1 MAPVTRSDYSSRA
14 TRAARKVMI
23 ELARILGE
31 YQRHIVIVGGW
42 VPELLVPEKGHVGST
57 DVDLALDHE
66 ALSDPGY
73 TTILEHLEARGYEQS
88 DKQPFIFEREVHVE
102 GEAISVQVD
111 LMSGEYG
118 GTGQSHRTQSVQD
131 VRARKARGCDL
142 AFQLNEEV
150 ELEDELP
157 GGGIDRVE
165 VRVASLPAFFVMKAM
180 AMEGRVKEKDAWDLW
195 FCLRHYPGGPEVIAE
210 LIAPHTEHGLV
221 QEALSHLDEKFASP
235 GHVGPTHV
243 ADFDRIEGEEAREQR
258 KRDAY
263 ERVQY
268 VLEEVRGG
276 E

>member
-1 MAPVTRSDYSSRA
+1 ML
-14 TRAARKVMI
+14 

-31 YQRHIVIVGGW
+31 YQENVVIVGGW
-42 VPELLVPEKGHVGST
+42 VPELLVPEQGHVGST

-73 TTILEHLEARGYEQS
+73 TTILEHLEAHGYEQS
-88 DKQPFIFEREVHVE
+88 GEQPFIFEREVDVE

-118 GTGQSHRTQSVQD
+118 GTGQSHRTQEVQD

-142 AFQLNEEV
+142 AFQFNEEV

-157 GGGIDRVE
+157 DGGIDQAA

-180 AMEGRVKEKDAWDLW
+180 ALEGRVKEKDAWDLW
-195 FCLRHYPGGPEVIAE
+195 FCLRHYPGAPESIAKM
-210 LIAPHTEHGLV
+210 IGAHAEHGLV
-221 QEALSHLDEKFASP
+221 QEALSHLDDKFASP
-235 GHVGPTHV
+235 DHVGPIHV
-243 ADFDRIEGEEAREQR
+243 ADFDRIDDDEARERR

-263 ERVQY
+263 ERVQF
-268 VLEEVRGG
+268 VLGDVRRGK
-276 E
+276 

>member
-14 TRAARKVMI
+14 TRAARKVML
-23 ELARILGE
+23 ELARILDE
-31 YQRHIVIVGGW
+31 YQENVVIVGGW
-42 VPELLVPEKGHVGST
+42 VPELLVPEQGHVGST

-88 DKQPFIFEREVHVE
+88 GEQPFIFEREVEVDGEPVPVE
-102 GEAISVQVD
+102 VD

-118 GTGQSHRTQSVQD
+118 GTGQSHRTQEVQD

-157 GGGIDRVE
+157 GGGIDRAA

-180 AMEGRVKEKDAWDLW
+180 ALEGRVKEKDAWDLW
-195 FCLRHYPGGPEVIAE
+195 FCLRYYPGAPESIAE
-210 LIAPHTEHGLV
+210 MMSAHAEHGLV
-221 QEALSHLDEKFASP
+221 QEALSHLSDKFASP

-243 ADFDRIEGEEAREQR
+243 ADFDRIDDEEARARR

-263 ERVQY
+263 ERVQF

-276 E
+276 K